1 MNWKLI
7 FQLSLF
13 GLVMAFGTISLIPDK
28 IEPLFWLVIFIIVAY
43 IIAKTCTGKF
53 FLYGFLVSMFNC
65 VWIMMAHVLFYN
77 SYAAHHPEM
86 ANMFPPNALSNHPR
100 VLMLLVGPFMGAA
113 FGLVQG
119 FFAFIASKAVK
130 RNTIVNK

>member
-28 IEPLFWLVIFIIVAY
+28 VEPLFWLVIFIVVAY

-53 FLYGFLVSMFNC
+53 FLNGFLVSMFNC
-65 VWIMMAHVLFYN
+65 VWIMIAHVLFYN
-77 SYAAHHPEM
+77 AYAAHHPEM
-86 ANMFPPNALSNHPR
+86 VNMFPPNALSNHPR

-119 FFAFIASKAVK
+119 LFAFIASKMVK
-130 RNTIVNK
+130 RP